1 MDIDGIYA
9 DSAASQVT
17 TKGDDSLGR
26 DAFMQLL
33 VAQMQNQDPLEPKGG
48 EDMSA
53 QLAQFSS
60 LEQMEQMNENLT
72 TMVLLQQSNALLS
85 QLSESSALIG
95 KDVTWSDPDLGT
107 NGTGTVESVRLAEG
121 LTFLSIDG
129 QDIPLYSITQVLG
142 EANAAAAATD
152 DAATD
157 EAAAAADDA
166 AAVAVAADETGTDE
180 TDTDDTNTDDDST
193 SSESN

>member
-1 MDIDGIYA
+1 MELDGIYA
-9 DSAASQVT
+9 NSAASQFA
-17 TKGDDSLGR
+17 TKGDDSLDR

-33 VAQMQNQDPLEPKGG
+33 VTQMQNQDPLEPQGG
-48 EDMSA
+48 EQLSA

-107 NGTGTVESVRLAEG
+107 SGTGTVESVRLAEG

-129 QDIPLYSITQVLG
+129 QDIPLYSITEVLG
-142 EANAAAAATD
+142 EA
-152 DAATD
+152 DAAP
-157 EAAAAADDA
+157 ADTTGDA
-166 AAVAVAADETGTDE
+166 TEDPT
-180 TDTDDTNTDDDST
+180 DDST
-193 SSESN
+193 SSDSN